1 MRDRMTGRPR
11 GFGFVTF
18 QSQEAAERAV
28 KDVHLVDGRQASGA
42 SPIGA
47 FESYSLLSAS
57 TYQLYL
63 LFFYRS
69 MLRNLCL
76 RKASPRRVKYL
87 LGDLHLKRLKVGPLE
102 TRNVLYFS
110 KICIYSHFWIFHYYF
125 RRFQRIFWQIR
136 PSC

>member
-28 KDVHLVDGRQASGA
+28 KDVHLVDGRQASG
-42 SPIGA
+42 
-47 FESYSLLSAS
+47 AS